1 MSVDEP
7 AVPTEQLTREQVL
20 AELEQLAAIE
30 HALIVEYLS
39 VSCALGH
46 DLEPAD
52 GGATVPAGRDGATAA
67 FALAQIEMFHLA
79 AVVRALVGVGRPV
92 PLARASTMSAA
103 GSVQIDLGP
112 PDSEQL
118 TQLVERGG
126 AIASAVDD
134 RYGRL
139 LPAVST
145 DPLFEGD
152 QLDDLRSAIDAGTT
166 HHDGFVGLQ
175 DPLPDPLPPDLL
187 RATRREA
194 SDSFEQRLLDISDRT
209 YASVLAA
216 LEERFT
222 QEDLF
227 VAGGFRSLAI
237 AAMETMN
244 EVHRTLV
251 QRGLLPPFTLP

>member
-1 MSVDEP
+1 VSVDEP

-52 GGATVPAGRDGATAA
+52 GGPTEPAGRDGATAA

-79 AVVRALVGVGRPV
+79 AIVRALVGVGRPV
-92 PLARASTMSAA
+92 PLARASTMSA
-103 GSVQIDLGP
+103 GRVQIDLGP
-112 PDSEQL
+112 PDSDQL

-126 AIASAVDD
+126 AVASAVDD
-134 RYGRL
+134 RYGKL

-152 QLDDLRSAIDAGTT
+152 QLDDLRSVIDAGTT

-175 DPLPDPLPPDLL
+175 DPLPNPLPPDLL
-187 RATRREA
+187 RATRRQA
-194 SDSFEQRLLDISDRT
+194 ADSFEQRLLDISDRT

-237 AAMETMN
+237 AAMDTMN
-244 EVHRTLV
+244 DVHRALV

>member
-1 MSVDEP
+1 MAVDEP
-7 AVPTEQLTREQVL
+7 AVPKEQLTREQTL

-39 VSCALGH
+39 VSCVLGH
-46 DLEPAD
+46 DLDAAE
-52 GGATVPAGRDGATAA
+52 GGPTSPEGRDGAAAA

-79 AVVRALVGVGRPV
+79 AVVRALVSVGRPV
-92 PLARASTMSAA
+92 PLARASVISTA
-103 GSVQIDLGP
+103 GGVQIDLGP
-112 PDSEQL
+112 PDVEQL
-118 TQLVERGG
+118 PQLVDRGG

-134 RYGRL
+134 RYLRL
-139 LPAVST
+139 LPAVT
-145 DPLFEGD
+145 TAPVFEDD
-152 QLDDLRSAIDAGTT
+152 QLDDLRSVIDAGST

-175 DPLPDPLPPDLL
+175 DTLPNPLPPELL
-187 RATRREA
+187 RAARRQA

-216 LEERFT
+216 MEERFT

-244 EVHRTLV
+244 EVHRVLV